1 MISNPN
7 ERKTF
12 TEEETKLVSGQ
23 PFNETDQDTYEQ
35 LMTMEDKEIR
45 FWLSVNKV
53 PTYIEYINGMNW
65 EEIKKDYLT
74 RQEQM
79 QQKGIKEEIEKYN
92 KIIDKITKSEVEELI
107 DDGILPDKLLSIIDE
122 NFQTGIFTSKKWG
135 IQLGTIYDI
144 IDKDFDNDEIIDEVS
159 D

>member
-1 MISNPN
+1 M
-7 ERKTF
+7 
-12 TEEETKLVSGQ
+12 
-23 PFNETDQDTYEQ
+23 
-35 LMTMEDKEIR
+35 
-45 FWLSVNKV
+45 
-53 PTYIEYINGMNW
+53 
-65 EEIKKDYLT
+65 T